1 MQVECRTGDENVQ
14 PEPEHADRLAL
25 ADLADRRIGDV
36 GRIDDGHSAAA
47 LDLDRLVRS
56 DEGGRVFIE
65 TDADGKRIVRQR
77 RDQTPQAI
85 ALPEVL
91 IDDEA
96 IRETEARRE
105 AHAARDDGGALV
117 AERDHVL
124 AQEAGPRAG
133 PADRDA
139 VRIAYANELGDRRA
153 AEQRREPQLVPA
165 GKEDSG
171 RRLEPP
177 QAAGF
182 LAVAAR
188 IEIHHRHPRG
198 AQVRE
203 EFLVPGPRLVHPTGC
218 GDDDDIRVGAARDAY
233 EAFQN
238 MA

>member
-14 PEPEHADRLAL
+14 PEAEHADRLAL
-25 ADLADRRIGDV
+25 PRLADRRIGDV

-65 TDADGKRIVRQR
+65 TDADGKRVVRQR

-96 IRETEARRE
+96 IREAEARRE
-105 AHAARDDGGALV
+105 AHAARDDGRTLV

-124 AQEAGPRAG
+124 AQDACPGAG
-133 PADRDA
+133 PADRNA
-139 VRIAYANELGDRRA
+139 VRIAYANEFGHRRA

-165 GKEDSG
+165 RKEYSA
-171 RRLEPP
+171 RCLEPP
-177 QAAGF
+177 QAAG
-182 LAVAAR
+182 V
-188 IEIHHRHPRG
+188 
-198 AQVRE
+198 
-203 EFLVPGPRLVHPTGC
+203 
-218 GDDDDIRVGAARDAY
+218 
-233 EAFQN
+233 
-238 MA
+238 